1 MGELVVCF
9 KQFLLN
15 PGRGGRDT
23 EATSEP
29 EGSTGNHRGEHR
41 RSHSRQC
48 QEKRNPAAEPTGLHL
63 NPSPTAYLL
72 CDRSKLLLLHWHS
85 HQEHHGQSHHHT
97 VCQPHAQLHL
107 EGPEHRA

>member
-41 RSHSRQC
+41 RSQSRQC

-72 CDRSKLLLLHWHS
+72 CDRSKLLLLHWRVKMAFPSRAPWTIPPPHS
-85 HQEHHGQSHHHT
+85 MPTSCT
-97 VCQPHAQLHL
+97 TSS
-107 EGPEHRA
+107 